1 MYDYDEQKI
10 DTLKHEGGYRYDL
23 YNLHRERRA
32 SDGEA
37 KSQFLY
43 QHDGRGSHSIVDDGA
58 GEGDDRESG
67 EWKIRDGNTG
77 IDNTPDLT
85 ELKSRRARD
94 IDPDD
99 YQGGEDEFDE
109 IIKRWKER

>member
-1 MYDYDEQKI
+1 M
-10 DTLKHEGGYRYDL
+10 
-23 YNLHRERRA
+23 RA
-32 SDGEA
+32 
-37 KSQFLY
+37 
-43 QHDGRGSHSIVDDGA
+43 IT
-58 GEGDDRESG
+58 ESR

-85 ELKSRRARD
+85 DLKSRRARD

-109 IIKRWKER
+109 IIKSERT